1 MKKTFKF
8 TLTAVI
14 GLFILSCSSDDD
26 SNNGTPIVLTQK
38 ADVIENYANI
48 VLANYQD
55 SYDTANSLKT
65 AIDAFVADPSQTTF
79 DAAKSSWKAAR
90 EPYGQTEAF
99 RFASGP
105 IDDEDGPEGLLNAWP
120 LDENFI
126 DYVDGNA
133 TSGIVNDLTAY
144 PTIDKALLESLNESV
159 DEKSISI
166 GYHAIEFLLWGQDL
180 DDPSEETAGQRP
192 YTDFV
197 DGGTAENQDRRR
209 EYLVI
214 CADLLLDHLQL
225 MLDEWG
231 NGGAYRATFL
241 ALNEDIALRNI
252 ITAIGTLSA
261 SELATERMFVAL
273 DNQDQEDEHSCF
285 SDNTH
290 RDIRLNLQ
298 GIANVFRGS
307 YGSVTGASIEDL
319 IDEADATL
327 GGEISTLLATA
338 ESTVGATLDPFD
350 LAIAT
355 GESSTEGAKVLSA
368 VTALQNFGDGLVTG
382 ATAIGVTGINLE

>member
-79 DAAKSSWKAAR
+79 DATKSSWKAAR

-126 DYVDGNA
+126 DYVDGNT

-307 YGSVTGASIEDL
+307 YGNVTGASIEDL

-327 GGEISTLLATA
+327 GDEISTLLATA
-338 ESTVGATLDPFD
+338 ESTVGDTLDPFD

-382 ATAIGVTGINLE
+382 ATAIEVTGINLE